1 MTMTMTTPRHA
12 VTVQHLAF
20 KDLGS
25 FAPVLRELG

>member
-1 MTMTMTTPRHA
+1 MNTPMPTPRHA